1 MPILDINSVL
11 DSNRALTVTATSTGV
26 YDVAGLGVN
35 VPSVNITGIANAAA
49 APMGEDLGGGGPG
62 AAGSP
67 PQLGVFVN
75 TNFAAGGSATMRVQL
90 QCAVDAGSGVPGTWD
105 TIDQT
110 DDLPVAQLTTSNNA
124 LVSFTVPKRYP
135 GQAFPRFYRLNYVIS
150 TGPMTAGALS
160 AYLMTGIDD
169 NPLYPANF

>member
-1 MPILDINSVL
+1 MILDINSVL
-11 DSNRALTVTATSTGV
+11 SNSQAVTVTAVSTGV

-35 VPSVNITGIANAAA
+35 VAATNITGLANGAAA
-49 APMGEDLGGGGPG
+49 AMGEDIGGGGPSS
-62 AAGSP
+62 ASP

-75 TNFAAGGSATMRVQL
+75 TAFTAAGAATMQIQL
-90 QCAVDAGSGVPGTWD
+90 QAAVDSGGGVPGTWD
-105 TIDQT
+105 TIDESDT
-110 DDLPVAQLTTSNNA
+110 LAVALLTPANNPI
-124 LVSFTVPKRYP
+124 VSFTVPKRYP
-135 GQAFPRFYRLNYVIS
+135 GQGFPRFYRINFVIA